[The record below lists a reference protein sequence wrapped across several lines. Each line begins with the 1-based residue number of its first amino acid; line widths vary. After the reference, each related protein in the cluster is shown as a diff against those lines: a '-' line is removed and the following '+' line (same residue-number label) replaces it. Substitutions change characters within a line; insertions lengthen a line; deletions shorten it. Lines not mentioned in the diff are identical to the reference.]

1 MGPVDHAAGD
11 ELRIG
16 HQDFDVVIGGNAGG
30 ADIDIADLAGD
41 AGFELDEIADFQ
53 RTVEQQ
59 NQAGDEIAEYS
70 LQDKT
75 QTDTEDRKSNVE
87 GKSVAVGVD
96 LGGRRELKK
105 NKNKTK
111 KRKQQ

>member
-53 RTVEQQ
+53 RTVEQK
-59 NQAGDEIAEYS
+59 NQAGNEIAEDR
-70 LQDKT
+70 LQAKT
-75 QTDTEDRKSNVE
+75 QTDTDGANESPTEDDREIGSASDRE
-87 GKSVAVGVD
+87 RGV
-96 LGGRRELKK
+96 
-105 NKNKTK
+105 
-111 KRKQQ
+111 

>member
-59 NQAGDEIAEYS
+59 NQAGNEIAEDP
-70 LQDKT
+70 LQAKT
-75 QTDTEDRKSNVE
+75 QTDTDGASEYRKAADRKSTRLN
-87 GKSVAVGVD
+87 SSH
-96 LGGRRELKK
+96 
-105 NKNKTK
+105 
-111 KRKQQ
+111 